1 MVGRGLTVL
10 GGEVEL
16 IFEVWRTAQL
26 LLLLQAIFGLPVVI
40 GSEEFVF
47 VYHLQ
52 LPLPVLEGSLRVMR
66 GILTGLN
73 GLQELPETLG
83 HPDTP
88 FLKGREFVEI

>member
-26 LLLLQAIFGLPVVI
+26 LLFLHSIIGLPVVI

-52 LPLPVLEGSLRVMR
+52 LHLPVLEGSLRVMR
-66 GILTGLN
+66 GIVTGFH
-73 GLQELPETLG
+73 GL
-83 HPDTP
+83 
-88 FLKGREFVEI
+88 

>member
-1 MVGRGLTVL
+1 MHRVSALRSVLRGPPLVVGRGLTVL

-47 VYHLQ
+47 IDGLQ
-52 LPLPVLEGSLRVMR
+52 LPLPMLERSLRM
-66 GILTGLN
+66 I
-73 GLQELPETLG
+73 
-83 HPDTP
+83 
-88 FLKGREFVEI
+88 